1 MFVCMCRGT
10 YKRYIENMKKTAHS
24 YAITGIGK
32 RRWEKYSL
40 GLRHSGTDSIYTL
53 DLELGS

>member
-1 MFVCMCRGT
+1 MYVQG
-10 YKRYIENMKKTAHS
+10 YIQKVYRKYEKKTAHS